1 MYLTQQTAA
10 AAVKMQNQKETLS
23 LLLTFNVKQILGF
36 ISVVFLCFCF
46 ILLSDKR
53 KIITHDNFM

>member
-53 KIITHDNFM
+53 K

>member
-36 ISVVFLCFCF
+36 ISVVFVSFCC
-46 ILLSDKR
+46 LTR
-53 KIITHDNFM
+53 ENNYT